1 MEKVV
6 LSWSG
11 GKDSTLALYEI
22 QRSHQYS
29 VAALL
34 TTITRDYSRISMH
47 GVREVLLER
56 QAESISLPLRKVYI
70 PANCT
75 NEIYADIME
84 KEMNL
89 LKAENIYTIAF
100 GDIFLQDVRDYR
112 ENNLRKVGMKAVF
125 PLWSKNSQELVGYF
139 IKLGFKAVVTT
150 VDPRKLNPGFCGRII
165 DRQFI
170 KDLPENI
177 DPAGE
182 NGEFHSFVFEGPIF
196 KCPIR
201 FSIGERVMRD
211 SFYFC
216 DLLPIG

>member
-11 GKDSTLALYEI
+11 GKDSALALYEI

-29 VAALL
+29 VVSLL

-47 GVREVLLER
+47 GVREILLER
-56 QAESISLPLRKVYI
+56 QVESAELPLRKVYI

-89 LKAENIYTIAF
+89 LKGENICTVAF

-112 ENNLRKVGMKAVF
+112 ENNLRKIGMKAVF
-125 PLWSKNSQELVGYF
+125 PLWSKNSGEIVTSF
-139 IKLGFKAVVTT
+139 INLGFKAVVTT
-150 VDPRKLNPGFCGRII
+150 VDPRKLSPDFCGRII
-165 DRQFI
+165 DRQFL
-170 KDLPENI
+170 KDLPEKV

-196 KCPIR
+196 KSPIR

>member
-1 MEKVV
+1 M

-11 GKDSTLALYEI
+11 GKDSALALYEI

-29 VAALL
+29 VVSLL

-47 GVREVLLER
+47 GVREILLER
-56 QAESISLPLRKVYI
+56 QVESAELPLRKVYI

-89 LKAENIYTIAF
+89 LKGENICTVAF

-112 ENNLRKVGMKAVF
+112 ENNLRKIGMKAVF
-125 PLWSKNSQELVGYF
+125 PLWSKNSGEIVTSF
-139 IKLGFKAVVTT
+139 INLGFKAVVTT
-150 VDPRKLNPGFCGRII
+150 VDPRKLSPDFCGRII
-165 DRQFI
+165 DRQFL
-170 KDLPENI
+170 KDLPEKV

-196 KCPIR
+196 KSPIR

>member
-11 GKDSTLALYEI
+11 GKNNPLDLYEI

-29 VAALL
+29 VVSLL

-47 GVREVLLER
+47 GVREILLER
-56 QAESISLPLRKVYI
+56 QVESAELPLRKVYI

-89 LKAENIYTIAF
+89 LKGENVCTVAF

-112 ENNLRKVGMKAVF
+112 ENNLRKIGMKAVF
-125 PLWSKNSQELVGYF
+125 PLWSKNSGEIVTSF
-139 IKLGFKAVVTT
+139 INLGFKAVVTT
-150 VDPRKLNPGFCGRII
+150 VDPRKLSPDFCGRII
-165 DRQFI
+165 DRQFL
-170 KDLPENI
+170 KDLPEKV

-196 KCPIR
+196 KSPIR